1 MTSRL
6 LASGVADAIP
16 ALWRGI
22 DDRRRLRQV
31 AALVPLVVAQVAAD
45 TASPAAAAWVV
56 HSSLVSR
63 TKMSVV
69 KLGPPGREPVAVLKV
84 PGSAQGALNQRRATR
99 ALADLLDETIGGLAT
114 LIPTTVLEGPVAGRD
129 LVVESALPGV
139 PADRAAP
146 DGAARL
152 ATVARAACVIGE
164 LHSSTARRLMVG
176 DPLLCRW
183 VDDRVAV
190 VATSTRRRGA
200 LGRLRHRLRSRWEG
214 RMETVGRVHGDF
226 WLGNVLLGEGGEV
239 TGIVDWEWSGEQEL
253 PAHDI
258 VYGLLENRMQST
270 GYELGQVVVGLLGG
284 AGWAPGERAVLQAA
298 GLTDEPGE
306 PSAEVL
312 LLVWLRQ
319 VAFNV
324 IQDPGMARHPLW
336 VHRNVDSVLRL
347 L

>member
-1 MTSRL
+1 
-6 LASGVADAIP
+6 
-16 ALWRGI
+16 
-22 DDRRRLRQV
+22 
-31 AALVPLVVAQVAAD
+31 
-45 TASPAAAAWVV
+45 
-56 HSSLVSR
+56 
-63 TKMSVV
+63 
-69 KLGPPGREPVAVLKV
+69 
-84 PGSAQGALNQRRATR
+84 
-99 ALADLLDETIGGLAT
+99 
-114 LIPTTVLEGPVAGRD
+114 
-129 LVVESALPGV
+129 
-139 PADRAAP
+139 
-146 DGAARL
+146 
-152 ATVARAACVIGE
+152 
-164 LHSSTARRLMVG
+164 
-176 DPLLCRW
+176 
-183 VDDRVAV
+183 
-190 VATSTRRRGA
+190 
-200 LGRLRHRLRSRWEG
+200 
-214 RMETVGRVHGDF
+214 METVGRVHGDY

-270 GYELGQVVVGLLGG
+270 GHELGQVVVGLLGG

-298 GLTDEPGE
+298 GLTDGPGE